1 MRRITKGKIMM
12 TTCYHKK
19 LKTLDFIGFEF
30 NQVLKLTGLSSWQLR
45 TVVSLN
51 WIIPIK
57 LSESKNGK
65 LLFSWEQLIELKA
78 IAKLRKKISFQKMIN
93 LKDVLLKLDHE
104 SFKDDSSKVL
114 VATDKTVFLIDKS
127 DVNYPTMMELLGVN
141 CGQYVLAVFPI
152 SEMIKEIEET
162 AKQNNI
168 AYLPQK
174 EYSQNCLK
182 TA

>member
-1 MRRITKGKIMM
+1 MGR
-12 TTCYHKK
+12 CYKK
-19 LKTLDFIGFEF
+19 SLEDFSYMGFERE
-30 NQVLKLTGLSSWQLR
+30 QVLKLTGLSTSQLSR
-45 TVVSLN
+45 
-51 WIIPIK
+51 IIALKWVEPIK
-57 LSESKNGK
+57 LGYSIRTKT
-65 LLFSWEQLIELKA
+65 LFSWEQLLELKA
-78 IAKLRKKISFQKMIN
+78 IAKLRKKISFQKMRN
-93 LKDVLLKLDHE
+93 LKDVLLKLGHE

-114 VATDKTVFLIDKS
+114 IATDKTVFLIDKS

-168 AYLPQK
+168 TYLPQK

>member
-1 MRRITKGKIMM
+1 MSK
-12 TTCYHKK
+12 CYD
-19 LKTLDFIGFEF
+19 KTLKNLAYQGFEF

-78 IAKLRKKISFQKMIN
+78 IAKLRKKISFQKMRN
-93 LKDVLLKLDHE
+93 LKDILLKLGHE
-104 SFKDDSSKVL
+104 SSFRGDSTKVL
-114 VATDKTVFLIDKS
+114 VATDRTVFLIDKTDS
-127 DVNYPTMMELLGVN
+127 NYPKIIELLGES

-152 SEMIKEIEET
+152 SEMVREIEES

-168 AYLPQK
+168 TYLPQK
-174 EYSQNCLK
+174 EYSQKCQK

>member
-1 MRRITKGKIMM
+1 MSK
-12 TTCYHKK
+12 CYD
-19 LKTLDFIGFEF
+19 KTLKNLAYQGFEF

-78 IAKLRKKISFQKMIN
+78 IAKLRKKLSFQKIKG
-93 LKDVLLKLDHE
+93 LKNVLLNLGHE
-104 SFKDDSSKVL
+104 SFRDDSTKVL
-114 VATDKTVFLIDKS
+114 VATDRTVFLIDKTDS
-127 DVNYPTMMELLGVN
+127 NYPKIIELLGVN
-141 CGQYVLAVFPI
+141 CGQYVLGVFPI

-168 AYLPQK
+168 TYLPQK

-182 TA
+182 LAN

>member
-1 MRRITKGKIMM
+1 MGR
-12 TTCYHKK
+12 CYKK
-19 LKTLDFIGFEF
+19 SLEDFSYMGFERE
-30 NQVLKLTGLSSWQLR
+30 QVLKLTGLSTSQLSR
-45 TVVSLN
+45 IVASKWVE
-51 WIIPIK
+51 PIK
-57 LSESKNGK
+57 LGYSIRTKT
-65 LLFSWEQLIELKA
+65 LFSWEQLLELKS
-78 IAKLRKKISFQKMIN
+78 IAKLRKKISFQKIRN
-93 LKDVLLKLDHE
+93 LKNVLLELGHE

-114 VATDKTVFLIDKS
+114 IATDKTIFLIDKT

-168 AYLPQK
+168 TYLPQK

-182 TA
+182 LAN

>member
-1 MRRITKGKIMM
+1 MM

-19 LKTLDFIGFEF
+19 LKTLDFIGFERE
-30 NQVLKLTGLSSWQLR
+30 QVLKLTGLSTSQLS
-45 TVVSLN
+45 TIVSLN
-51 WIIPIK
+51 WVEPIK
-57 LSESKNGK
+57 LGHNKRTK
-65 LLFSWEQLIELKA
+65 TLFSWEQLLELKA
-78 IAKLRKKISFQKMIN
+78 IAKLRKKISFQKMRN
-93 LKDVLLKLDHE
+93 LKDVLLKLGHE

-114 VATDKTVFLIDKS
+114 VATDKTVFLIDKT

-152 SEMIKEIEET
+152 SEMIREIEET

-168 AYLPQK
+168 TYLPQK

>member
-1 MRRITKGKIMM
+1 MM

-19 LKTLDFIGFEF
+19 LKTLDFIGFERE
-30 NQVLKLTGLSSWQLR
+30 QVLKLTGLSTSQLS
-45 TVVSLN
+45 TIVSLN
-51 WIIPIK
+51 WVEPIK
-57 LSESKNGK
+57 LGHNKSTKT
-65 LLFSWEQLIELKA
+65 LFSWEQLLELKA
-78 IAKLRKKISFQKMIN
+78 IAKLRKKLSFQKIRG
-93 LKDVLLKLDHE
+93 LKNILLELGHE

-152 SEMIKEIEET
+152 SEMIREIEET

-168 AYLPQK
+168 TYLPQK